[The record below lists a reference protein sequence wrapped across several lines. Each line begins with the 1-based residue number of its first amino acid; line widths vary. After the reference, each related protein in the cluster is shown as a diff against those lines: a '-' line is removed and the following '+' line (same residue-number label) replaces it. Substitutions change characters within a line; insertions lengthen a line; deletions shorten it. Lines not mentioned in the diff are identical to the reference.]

1 MLSACGKH
9 IDAFDTRII
18 TAAAQLGTF
27 EHIEVL
33 IPAESDGFAAVAPGF
48 MYFPVESNK
57 SSVMARLSRTSRPLS
72 VITDCACE
80 RLPNDRPADQH
91 HFF

>member
-9 IDAFDTRII
+9 IDAFDTCII

-33 IPAESDGFAAVAPGF
+33 IPVEAMALRLLLQVLCAFA
-48 MYFPVESNK
+48 VESNK
-57 SSVMARLSRTSRPLS
+57 SSVMAR
-72 VITDCACE
+72 
-80 RLPNDRPADQH
+80 
-91 HFF
+91 

>member
-9 IDAFDTRII
+9 IDAFDTCII

-33 IPAESDGFAAVAPGF
+33 IPVEAMALRLLLRHMFSCGGSIFDLAKEKRKEGGKRRKRTRFGSHAAR
-48 MYFPVESNK
+48 K
-57 SSVMARLSRTSRPLS
+57 RP
-72 VITDCACE
+72 DDKC
-80 RLPNDRPADQH
+80 P
-91 HFF
+91 